1 MKPLDLESRRLID
14 DANAADLPAPDAQAK
29 LWESL
34 SQRIGQP
41 LPPTAAA
48 AQHAL
53 GAGAKL
59 GLLSGVSAK
68 LLIGA
73 GLLGAV
79 ASSYGVYT
87 LAHKP
92 TAESAQPAP
101 LAPRPAP
108 ASEARPPGEA
118 RPNQALAPAP
128 APVEVASSLL
138 EETRLLASAQRA
150 LSAGAA
156 AKALLLIDQH
166 RARFPQG
173 ALAQE
178 RDAARVLALCALG
191 RRADAQRERHAFLHT
206 WPDSPLSARVRAGCS
221 AAQRTR

>member
-14 DANAADLPAPDAQAK
+14 DVNAADLPAPGAQAK
-29 LWESL
+29 LWEAL

-59 GLLSGVSAK
+59 GLLSGATAK
-68 LLIGA
+68 LLIAA
-73 GLLGAV
+73 GLVGAV

-92 TAESAQPAP
+92 AAERAHVAP
-101 LAPRPAP
+101 LPPKAAP
-108 ASEARPPGEA
+108 ASEARPLEA
-118 RPNQALAPAP
+118 VTPV
-128 APVEVASSLL
+128 PVEVVSSLL
-138 EETRLLASAQRA
+138 EETQLLASAQRA

-166 RARFPQG
+166 RARFPHG

-191 RRADAQRERHAFLHT
+191 RRADAQRERHAFLRS

-221 AAQRTR
+221 TSQRAR